1 MDKDPVCGRAV
12 TRTDVGAESRFQGRS
27 YFFCSPGCKERFD
40 ADPKTY
46 AMRRLEDKAE
56 RPTSDET

>member
-12 TRTDVGAESRFQGRS
+12 TRTDVAAESRFQGRS

-46 AMRRLEDKAE
+46 AMRRLEDKTP
-56 RPTSDET
+56 RSTSGEE